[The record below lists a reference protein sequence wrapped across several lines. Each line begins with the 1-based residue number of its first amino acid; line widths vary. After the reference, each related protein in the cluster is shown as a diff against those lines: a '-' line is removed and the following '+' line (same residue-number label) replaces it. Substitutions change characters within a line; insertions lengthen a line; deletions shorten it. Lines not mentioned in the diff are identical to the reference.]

1 MRFQFMNAF
10 FKYIR
15 ADRILYAG
23 FLISSVFI
31 LLTIAATL
39 LFYRS
44 LPPFIPLYNQLPWG
58 ESRLGTR
65 IEIFIPSFMGILIFG
80 ANIILSSLFYSKI
93 PLVARIFSITS
104 LLVSLFLLL
113 FIIRLIQL
121 MV

>member
-10 FKYIR
+10 FRDIK

-23 FLISSVFI
+23 FLISAI
-31 LLTIAATL
+31 LIVLAITVTL

-65 IEIFIPSFMGILIFG
+65 IEIFIPSLIGILIFG
-80 ANIILSSLFYSKI
+80 ANITLPPLLYSRI
-93 PLVARIFSITS
+93 PLVTRIFSITS
-104 LLVSLFLLL
+104 LLVSLLLLL

-121 MV
+121 MT

>member
-1 MRFQFMNAF
+1 MRSQFMNAS
-10 FKYIR
+10 FKHIQ

-23 FLISSVFI
+23 FLISSIFI
-31 LLTIAATL
+31 VLTIVTTL

-65 IEIFIPSFMGILIFG
+65 IEIFTPSLIGIIVLG
-80 ANIILSSLFYSKI
+80 ANIIFSSLFYSKI
-93 PLVARIFSITS
+93 PLVARMFSITS
-104 LLVSLFLLL
+104 LLVSLLLLL

-121 MV
+121 MT

>member
-1 MRFQFMNAF
+1 MNAF
-10 FKYIR
+10 FKYIQ

-23 FLISSVFI
+23 FLISSIFI
-31 LLTIAATL
+31 VLTILATL

-80 ANIILSSLFYSKI
+80 TNIILSSLFYSKI

-104 LLVSLFLLL
+104 LLVSLLLLL
-113 FIIRLIQL
+113 FVIRLIQL
-121 MV
+121 MT

>member
-1 MRFQFMNAF
+1 MRLQFMNAF
-10 FKYIR
+10 FKHIQ

-23 FLISSVFI
+23 FLISLAFI
-31 LLTIAATL
+31 VLAIAAVL

-65 IEIFIPSFMGILIFG
+65 IEIFIPSLIGILIFG
-80 ANIILSSLFYSKI
+80 ANIIFSSLFYSRI

-104 LLVSLFLLL
+104 LLVSLLLSL

-121 MV
+121 MT